1 MSEKVN
7 LENSAQREEGF
18 DVSDW
23 GKKKKKN
30 KTHNI
35 VNDCRVILLNKMII
49 QFT

>member
-23 GKKKKKN
+23 KKKKQQQP
-30 KTHNI
+30 I
-35 VNDCRVILLNKMII
+35 VNDFRDIQLNKMII

>member
-23 GKKKKKN
+23 KKKKKQP
-30 KTHNI
+30 I
-35 VNDCRVILLNKMII
+35 VNDFRDIQLNKMII

>member
-23 GKKKKKN
+23 GKKKKT

-35 VNDCRVILLNKMII
+35 VNDCRIILLNKMII

>member
-23 GKKKKKN
+23 EKKKKN
-30 KTHNI
+30 N
-35 VNDCRVILLNKMII
+35 L
-49 QFT
+49 